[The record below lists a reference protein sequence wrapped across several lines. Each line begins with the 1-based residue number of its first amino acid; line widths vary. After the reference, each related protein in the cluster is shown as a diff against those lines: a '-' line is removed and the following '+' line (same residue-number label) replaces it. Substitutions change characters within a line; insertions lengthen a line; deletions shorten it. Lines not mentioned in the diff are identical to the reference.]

1 MLHCYKIPVLL
12 DCFWCEIVSGD
23 LVLKEHEAAKW
34 LDKGPLYDV
43 EWLPA
48 DISLIEKISEKLLRR
63 QTMEVTVIKSNR
75 KTMAIQVNADLTVTV
90 RVPRQAMKKDI
101 DRILKE
107 KEPWI
112 LAHIDQIRKKK
123 AEYEASQ
130 PERLTKAEINEL
142 ADKALKVI
150 PERAEYFAKI
160 IGVNYGRITIRN
172 QKTRWGSC
180 SSKGNLNFN
189 CLLMLT
195 PPEVI
200 DYVVVHEL
208 CHRKEMNHSKDFW
221 REVEKV
227 LPNYLDQ
234 VKWLKDEGSNVMRR
248 MQ

>member
-1 MLHCYKIPVLL
+1 
-12 DCFWCEIVSGD
+12 
-23 LVLKEHEAAKW
+23 
-34 LDKGPLYDV
+34 
-43 EWLPA
+43 
-48 DISLIEKISEKLLRR
+48 
-63 QTMEVTVIKSNR
+63 MEVTVIKSNR
-75 KTMAIQVNADLTVTV
+75 KTVAIQVNADLTVTV
-90 RVPRQAMKKDI
+90 RAPRQATKKDI

-107 KEPWI
+107 KESWI
-112 LAHIDQIRKKK
+112 LAHIDQIRKKR

-130 PERLTKAEINEL
+130 LERLTKAEINEL
-142 ADKALKVI
+142 ADKALMVI

-189 CLLMLT
+189 CLLMLA

-208 CHRKEMNHSKDFW
+208 CHRKEMNHSKYFW

-227 LPNYLDQ
+227 LPNYPDQ